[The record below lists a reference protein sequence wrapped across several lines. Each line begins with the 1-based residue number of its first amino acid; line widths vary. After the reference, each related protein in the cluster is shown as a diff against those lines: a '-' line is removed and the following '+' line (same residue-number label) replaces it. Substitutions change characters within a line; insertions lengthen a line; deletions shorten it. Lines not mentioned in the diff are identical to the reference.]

1 VALLQ
6 VQAQVVGRLPAP
18 QAQGLDGL
26 QRGGAQQFA
35 VQAVARRTVQLRVGQ
50 FQVAPGDAALT
61 GIDTNPRPR
70 QGVREPRSSGQG
82 RRANRV
88 VAR

>member
-61 GIDTNPRPR
+61 GIENPRPR